1 MELEREQGDDVC
13 GGVTSFHPP
22 TLPPSAADTALQK
35 STLSI
40 ITPQPQSKHT
50 HIGGRHIRR
59 AEEHREEEA
68 EAEQELLPSCR
79 TREEDSCSQ
88 REEVTS
94 IRRRLNHVRPTE
106 RALRIAVRVSSSRSI
121 SYHQT

>member
-1 MELEREQGDDVC
+1 MW
-13 GGVTSFHPP
+13 GGYLLPPP

-40 ITPQPQSKHT
+40 FTLQPQSKHT

-59 AEEHREEEA
+59 AEEQEEE

-79 TREEDSCSQ
+79 TREEDGCSQ
-88 REEVTS
+88 TEEVTS
-94 IRRRLNHVRPTE
+94 IRGRLNRVRPTE
-106 RALRIAVRVSSSRSI
+106 RAQFSSC
-121 SYHQT
+121 